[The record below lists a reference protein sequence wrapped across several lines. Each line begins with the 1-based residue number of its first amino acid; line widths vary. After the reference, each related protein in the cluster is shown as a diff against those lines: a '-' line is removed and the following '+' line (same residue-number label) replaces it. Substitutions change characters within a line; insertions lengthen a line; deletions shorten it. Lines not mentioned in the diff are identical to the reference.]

1 MSRKTYAK
9 IGMVSCAIIAIMGLL
24 ILCGA
29 MGGNTQDSYGS
40 FGYTNG
46 KASFGADFYTYVN
59 NNAYRAASAAEVTA
73 DNLNE
78 IGTLLRWSLGILVLG
93 IGAIGACG
101 FGIVYCG
108 CDKTEQPNEEDKAAV
123 APEAAQE
130 SHKEAAQTDET
141 AEQ

>member
-1 MSRKTYAK
+1 MSRKTFAK
-9 IGMVSCAIIAIMGLL
+9 IGMVFCAIIAIMGAL

-29 MGGNTQDSYGS
+29 MGGNTQDSYS
-40 FGYTNG
+40 TYGYTSG

-78 IGTLLRWSLGILVLG
+78 IGMLLRWSLGILVLG

-101 FGIVYCG
+101 FGIICCG
-108 CDKTEQPNEEDKAAV
+108 CDKTELPNEAGKAAAV
-123 APEAAQE
+123 SEDILENPEE
-130 SHKEAAQTDET
+130 TVQTE
-141 AEQ
+141 EKIQQ

>member
-1 MSRKTYAK
+1 MSRTTYAK

-29 MGGNTQDSYGS
+29 MGGSTQDSYGS
-40 FGYTNG
+40 YGYTNG
-46 KASFGADFYTYVN
+46 KASFGADFYT
-59 NNAYRAASAAEVTA
+59 SAAEVTA

-78 IGTLLRWSLGILVLG
+78 IGTLLRWSLGILVFG

-101 FGIVYCG
+101 FGIVYCD
-108 CDKTEQPNEEDKAAV
+108 CDKTEQPNEEDKAAA

-130 SHKEAAQTDET
+130 SHEEATQADET

>member
-1 MSRKTYAK
+1 MSRTTYAK

-29 MGGNTQDSYGS
+29 MGGSTQDSYGS
-40 FGYTNG
+40 YGYTNG

-78 IGTLLRWSLGILVLG
+78 IGTLLRWSLGILVFG

-101 FGIVYCG
+101 FGIVYCD
-108 CDKTEQPNEEDKAAV
+108 CDKTEQPNEEDKAAA

-130 SHKEAAQTDET
+130 SHEEATQADET

>member
-1 MSRKTYAK
+1 MSRTTYAK

-29 MGGNTQDSYGS
+29 MGGSTQDSYGS
-40 FGYTNG
+40 YGYTNG

-78 IGTLLRWSLGILVLG
+78 IGTLLRWSLGILVFG
-93 IGAIGACG
+93 IGACG
-101 FGIVYCG
+101 FGIVYCD
-108 CDKTEQPNEEDKAAV
+108 CDKTEQPNEEDKAAA

-130 SHKEAAQTDET
+130 SHEEATQADET

>member
-78 IGTLLRWSLGILVLG
+78 IGTLLRLSLGILVLG
-93 IGAIGACG
+93 IGAVGACG
-101 FGIVYCG
+101 FGIVYCD
-108 CDKTEQPNEEDKAAV
+108 CEKTEQPNEEDKAA
-123 APEAAQE
+123 AAQE
-130 SHKEAAQTDET
+130 SHEEAAQTDET